1 MNRFHGAPMVLP
13 ATGNKYVHARE
24 GLRPAFARAPHAAA
38 AYLSRRRAGLL
49 RLAQTLPRRPHL
61 PPSASARA
69 YSAPLALTAQPSRL

>member
-1 MNRFHGAPMVLP
+1 MDMNRFHGAPMVLP
-13 ATGNKYVHARE
+13 ATGNKYVHAR
-24 GLRPAFARAPHAAA
+24 GGSPSRLRAPHAAA

-69 YSAPLALTAQPSRL
+69 YSAPPPLSP